1 MICRFSIVL
10 LLWLLGC
17 KQVDTNKPASI
28 SKASVLDQLKLTD
41 LMNKPVDLKQYT
53 GKTIFLNIWA
63 TWCKPCI
70 AEMPAI
76 QKAQTMLEKEGVV
89 FLLASGENAEEI
101 ASFKNANDYNFNYT
115 RIENS
120 EDLNVQTLPTT
131 FIFNAE
137 GELVFSEMGSRQWDD
152 SISIDMIRKIAHK
165 ND

>member
-1 MICRFSIVL
+1 MD
-10 LLWLLGC
+10 
-17 KQVDTNKPASI
+17 KNKPASI

-41 LMNKPVDLKQYT
+41 LTNKPVDLKQYI

-70 AEMPAI
+70 TEMPAI
-76 QKAQTMLEKEGVV
+76 QNAQNMLKKEGVV

-152 SISIDMIRKIAHK
+152 NISISMIRKIAHK

>member
-17 KQVDTNKPASI
+17 KQVDKNKPVSI

-41 LMNKPVDLKQYT
+41 LTNKPVDLKQYI
-53 GKTIFLNIWA
+53 GKAIFLNIWA

-70 AEMPAI
+70 TEMPAI
-76 QKAQTMLEKEGVV
+76 QNAQNMLKKEGVV

-152 SISIDMIRKIAHK
+152 NISISMIRKIAHK

>member
-1 MICRFSIVL
+1 MISRLSIVL

-17 KQVDTNKPASI
+17 KEVDKNKPASI

-41 LMNKPVDLKQYT
+41 LTNKPIRLKLYQ

-70 AEMPAI
+70 AEMPSI
-76 QKAQTMLEKEGVV
+76 QNAQTILENDDVI
-89 FLLASGENAEEI
+89 FLMASGESAGEI
-101 ASFKNANDYNFNYT
+101 AEFKNVNNYRFNYT

-120 EDLNVQTLPTT
+120 EELNVQTLPTT

-152 SISIDMIRKIAHK
+152 SISINMIRKIANK